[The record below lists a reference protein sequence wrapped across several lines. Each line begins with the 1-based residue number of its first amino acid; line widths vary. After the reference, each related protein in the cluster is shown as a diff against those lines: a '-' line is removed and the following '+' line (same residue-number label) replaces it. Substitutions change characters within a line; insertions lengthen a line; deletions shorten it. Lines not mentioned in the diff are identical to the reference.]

1 MGGNVKGKII
11 LSLLNRLDINEILMF
26 DRVDKEITK

>member
-1 MGGNVKGKII
+1 MGGIVKRKIV
-11 LSLLNRLDINEILMF
+11 LSLLNRLDINKILMF